1 MIGTG
6 CIRCWTNWTASG
18 GRRDFRFSFAMSRGI
33 VRAMTRM
40 LDIPAAPTAPFGARV
55 VVNLRGLLLLTLR

>member
-1 MIGTG
+1 
-6 CIRCWTNWTASG
+6 
-18 GRRDFRFSFAMSRGI
+18 
-33 VRAMTRM
+33 MTRM

>member
-1 MIGTG
+1 MI
-6 CIRCWTNWTASG
+6 
-18 GRRDFRFSFAMSRGI
+18 SFAPSRGI